1 MSVYSNPSYTAK
13 TDSFQY
19 TSAVLEQLG
28 SRDPITVLQALPVA
42 LANEITGL
50 SLDELRR
57 PEAPGKWS
65 MIEVIQHLADAEL
78 VWAYRLRLVLSEERP
93 LLTGYNQDE
102 WANSLE
108 YSKASLDEAF
118 DQIRI
123 FRAANLRL
131 IESLTEEQLQRVGIH
146 EERGPETIEH
156 MIRLYAGHDLIHRR
170 QLARIRNRIK
180 DS

>member
-1 MSVYSNPSYTAK
+1 MPVYSNPSFSTE
-13 TDSFQY
+13 TDAFLHS
-19 TSAVLEQLG
+19 SAVLEQLG
-28 SRDPITVLQALPVA
+28 GRDPIAVLEALPVA

-50 SLDELRR
+50 SVEELRR

-78 VWAYRLRLVLSEERP
+78 VWAYRLRLILSEDRP
-93 LLTGYNQDE
+93 VLTGYSQDE
-102 WANSLE
+102 WALSLN
-108 YSKASLDEAF
+108 YSEALLDEAF

-131 IESLTEEQLQRVGIH
+131 LRSLSEEQLQRVGIH

-156 MIRLYAGHDLIHRR
+156 MISLYAGHDLVHRR
-170 QLARIRNRIK
+170 QLSRIRTRIR
-180 DS
+180 

>member
-1 MSVYSNPSYTAK
+1 MSVYPNPSFEPNTK
-13 TDSFQY
+13 SFQY
-19 TSAVLEQLG
+19 TSTVLEQLG
-28 SRDPITVLQALPVA
+28 SRDPIAVLEALPVA

-50 SLDELRR
+50 SMDELRR
-57 PEAPGKWS
+57 PEGPGKWS

-78 VWAYRLRLVLSEERP
+78 VWAYRLRLVLSEDRP

-102 WANSLE
+102 WAMSLE

-118 DQIRI
+118 DQIRV

-131 IESLTEEQLQRVGIH
+131 IHSLKPQQMQRVGVH

-170 QLARIRNRIK
+170 QLARIRNRIT
-180 DS
+180 